1 MNIRQETEGDFGE
14 VYALI
19 KTAFETAAVSDGDEQ
34 EYYARIRR
42 SDACIPELSLVAEQD
57 GRIIGHIMLARTF
70 VHSEAAEH
78 AFLVLAIL
86 SVAEDYRRSGVGSAL
101 ARAALERATRLG
113 YRAVFLAGD
122 HRYYGRFGFVP
133 ASTYG
138 IRYKEDV
145 PKEMIDNIVALEL
158 RPGSL
163 DGIEGV
169 VDL

>member
-19 KTAFETAAVSDGDEQ
+19 KTAFETAAISDGDEQ

-42 SDACIPELSLVAEQD
+42 SDTCIPELSLVAEQD
-57 GRIIGHIMLARTF
+57 GRIIGHIMLARTL
-70 VHSEAAEH
+70 VRSKTGEH
-78 AFLVLAIL
+78 EFLVLAIL
-86 SVAEDYRRSGVGSAL
+86 SVAEERRRSGVGSAL
-101 ARAALERATRLG
+101 ARAALDRATRLG
-113 YRAVFLAGD
+113 HRAVFLAGD

-133 ASTYG
+133 ASEYS

-145 PKEMIDNIVALEL
+145 PREMLDNIMALEL
-158 RPGSL
+158 TPGSL
-163 DGIEGV
+163 DGIKGV